1 MSGWRKENQS
11 SVVLL
16 CPSTGD
22 FISYITLL
30 APESGC
36 CIFGHAMGP
45 QQDALPVVLSAPAPK
60 SQGLQLNFHLYLQY

>member
-22 FISYITLL
+22 FIGYITLL

-36 CIFGHAMGP
+36 CVFGHAMGP
-45 QQDALPVVLSAPAPK
+45 QKDALLWS
-60 SQGLQLNFHLYLQY
+60 